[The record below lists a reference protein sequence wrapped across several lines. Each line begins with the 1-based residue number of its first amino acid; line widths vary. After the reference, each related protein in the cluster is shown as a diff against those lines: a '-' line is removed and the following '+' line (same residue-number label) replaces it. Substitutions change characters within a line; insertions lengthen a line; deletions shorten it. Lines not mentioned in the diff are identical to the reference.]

1 MWRPG
6 KYAGC
11 DRGRLGVPVTD
22 LPVENKLTPLEIA
35 DARGAAY
42 RASELQRGVEDGIR
56 QASRDLADA
65 ERAYRME
72 LATRITELHAA
83 GVAWTV
89 CESLAKGDPEVAARR
104 HERDIKRGL
113 LEATQQQ
120 AYRYAA
126 DRRDLAAMIRW
137 SMHRDLRTDTPPV
150 GWDDFDPQ
158 TGEITARRVS

>member
-1 MWRPG
+1 MN
-6 KYAGC
+6 
-11 DRGRLGVPVTD
+11 
-22 LPVENKLTPLEIA
+22 LPAENTLQPLEIA

-56 QASRDLADA
+56 NAARELADA
-65 ERAYRME
+65 ERLYRKA
-72 LATRITELHAA
+72 LTETIMRLHAD
-83 GVAWTV
+83 GVAWTA
-89 CESLAKGDPEVAARR
+89 CETIAKGEDNVADLR
-104 HERDIKRGL
+104 HERDVKRGL
-113 LEATQQQ
+113 MDAAQQQ